1 MVTLLTDQGEAEVA
15 AKPGSDLWVAPED
28 MTRATGWTLKPE
40 GFCKG
45 DVCVPVQKGR
55 EAAFVASGKVDL
67 DAFWRQAGRPTLHS
81 RKGDVWMLGEAAADR
96 AAALAGLDAPD
107 FTLPDLDGKLH
118 SLSEQRG
125 KKVLLTTWASW

>member
-1 MVTLLTDQGEAEVA
+1 MATLLTDQGEAEVA
-15 AKPGSDLWVAPED
+15 VKPGSGLWVTPED
-28 MTRATGWTLKPE
+28 MARATGWALKPE

-45 DVCVPVQKGR
+45 DICVPVPKGQ

-67 DAFWRQAGRPTLHS
+67 DAFWRHTGRPTLHS
-81 RKGDVWMLGEAAADR
+81 TKRDVWMLGEGAADR
-96 AAALAGLDAPD
+96 AAALAGLEAPD